1 MRMDLRRLLCVTVL
15 ALLPLGCVSV
25 GMLPLGKEP
34 KPCTFKGG
42 TVQVFRGRPEG
53 RSYTELAIVTAHVRW
68 WWSSPSWEDMLGDLC
83 QEAADV
89 GANAIID
96 LSVGDLTDSWTLGPV
111 GLGGNVRHLTGVAV
125 RLE

>member
-1 MRMDLRRLLCVTVL
+1 
-15 ALLPLGCVSV
+15 
-25 GMLPLGKEP
+25 
-34 KPCTFKGG
+34 
-42 TVQVFRGRPEG
+42 
-53 RSYTELAIVTAHVRW
+53 
-68 WWSSPSWEDMLGDLC
+68 MLGDLC

-125 RLE
+125 RFE